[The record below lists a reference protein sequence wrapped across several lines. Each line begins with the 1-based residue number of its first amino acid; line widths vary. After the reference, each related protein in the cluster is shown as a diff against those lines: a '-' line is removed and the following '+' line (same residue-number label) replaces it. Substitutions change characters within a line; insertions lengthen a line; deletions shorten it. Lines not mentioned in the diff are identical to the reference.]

1 MTIESS
7 KQQKNM
13 KTKITL
19 LAAGLFLGTLSLNA
33 QNNNRTSAIMA
44 YKAATECMQ
53 KQDLACLKKNIME
66 AKELIDKC
74 AEHVDTKDDPKT
86 LFYKGEIY
94 LTLTMVGA
102 MDATFKQYATEENIK
117 IAYDS
122 YRASIAKKNKKSDHT
137 EEITLKMN
145 IIRMTSLNQGVEFFN
160 KKEYKQAYELF
171 AAGAEAMSVIGTTDS
186 LAHYNAGLS
195 AERQS
200 KFDTAAIHYKECVKV
215 GYNGADMYNTL
226 INALLQSN
234 QNDEANK
241 YLTEAA
247 AKYPGNKDLLITE
260 VNFHLK
266 NGNKEAA
273 QKATN
278 KAIEQD
284 PKNPLLHW
292 VVGTIYDELK
302 QYEMAEA
309 SYKKAIEL
317 KADYFDALY
326 NLGAMYHNAGVERL
340 KEIDNITEN
349 TLYQEEKKKADQKFA
364 DALPYL
370 ERCRAIDAKDV
381 NTMIMMKNCYGRL
394 NMQDKWAEMNTLIQ
408 NSK

>member
-1 MTIESS
+1 MMKSKVTI
-7 KQQKNM
+7 
-13 KTKITL
+13 I
-19 LAAGLFLGTLSLNA
+19 AALFLGMTGSLIA

-53 KQDLACLKKNIME
+53 KQDLACTKKNILE
-66 AKELIDKC
+66 AKDLIDKC
-74 AEHVDTKDDPKT
+74 AEHIDTKDDPKT

-102 MDATFKQYATEENIK
+102 LDATFKQYATEENIK
-117 IAYDS
+117 IAYDA
-122 YRASIAKKNKKSDHT
+122 YRASVAKKTKKADHT
-137 EEITLKMN
+137 DEITLKMN
-145 IIRMTSLNQGVEFFN
+145 LIRMTSLNQGVEFFN
-160 KKEYKQAYELF
+160 KKEYQQAYALF
-171 AAGAEAMSVIGTTDS
+171 AAGAEAMSVVGTIDS

-195 AERQS
+195 AERQG
-200 KFDTAAIHYKECVKV
+200 KYDTAAIHYKECVKV
-215 GYNGADMYNTL
+215 GYNGADMYNSL
-226 INALLQSN
+226 INALLQSG

-241 YLTEAA
+241 YLTEAS

-260 VNFHLK
+260 VNFYLK
-266 NGNKEAA
+266 SDNKEAA

-302 QYEMAEA
+302 QYELAEA

-340 KEIDNITEN
+340 KEIDNITDN
-349 TLYQEEKKKADQKFA
+349 TLYQDEKKKADQKFA

-370 ERCRAIDAKDV
+370 EKCRAIDAKDV